1 MIGHGLTV
9 RGQNRDINSLSST
22 VIHIWIVVIE
32 PKIVILGIQREGRVF
47 VRTPP
52 PPNSPL
58 LSTGVYSIPAIVITV
73 NICSTANTSS
83 STIVNKT
90 NTAPILPA
98 KKAIY
103 L

>member
-1 MIGHGLTV
+1 
-9 RGQNRDINSLSST
+9 
-22 VIHIWIVVIE
+22 
-32 PKIVILGIQREGRVF
+32 
-47 VRTPP
+47 
-52 PPNSPL
+52 
-58 LSTGVYSIPAIVITV
+58 VYSIPAIVITV

-83 STIVNKT
+83 SIIANKT

>member
-9 RGQNRDINSLSST
+9 RGQNPDINSLSST
-22 VIHIWIVVIE
+22 VIHIIIVVIE
-32 PKIVILGIQREGRVF
+32 PKIVILGFQRGGVF

-52 PPNSPL
+52 NSHL
-58 LSTGVYSIPAIVITV
+58 LPTGVYSIPDIVITV

-83 STIVNKT
+83 SIIVNKT